1 MSCALTRR
9 NCSSPHDRFDDD
21 CHSSISICDKLLSIP
36 NGLSG
41 RIGSKLRRLDLK
53 LGRFLVQLTSE
64 IEKVQQSQSR
74 TQCGWSREKEGDSG
88 YRERPRHRQHHPHR
102 TRSRDRSRSRYNAAD
117 DRFECRTIGER
128 PHCST
133 DKITPRSGS
142 RRIIDE
148 GCTGCEHA
156 VSHSS
161 DGLITTP
168 FIAPLRFPVCESTL
182 RLSSDR
188 RDPRYIG
195 PPRPATQ
202 SISTLWQK
210 DAIRQ
215 TRCNSQSLPYST
227 STPLSPSHISTR
239 PMDHGRRFPLPS
251 QKPTTSRSR
260 TRSSSGPAIN
270 PDTGLPFRLLPAPR
284 DIPRSLLRSC
294 LEFTGHNPNRVAFI
308 FDESQTARLRVPKR
322 PMRIKKT
329 KTSKTSKKTQNSRD
343 RPPGPIPDIS
353 LPVTSAQLRA
363 FSDDE
368 LEFFNKLTKDCSS
381 EAKESVQK
389 AKDHHR
395 DWMKETSGH

>member
-9 NCSSPHDRFDDD
+9 NCSSPHDRFDDV

-41 RIGSKLRRLDLK
+41 RIGSRLRRLDLK
-53 LGRFLVQLTSE
+53 LGRFLVELTAE
-64 IEKVQQSQSR
+64 IEKVQQSHSSNE
-74 TQCGWSREKEGDSG
+74 GSWGREDKCDDW
-88 YRERPRHRQHHPHR
+88 RCRDRPHGRHRRSHR
-102 TRSRDRSRSRYNAAD
+102 SRSRSRYSSPENRMA
-117 DRFECRTIGER
+117 CRTSGER
-128 PHCST
+128 PRYLT
-133 DKITPRSGS
+133 DEVNPDSESRSLLDG
-142 RRIIDE
+142 
-148 GCTGCEHA
+148 GCTGCEIGC
-156 VSHSS
+156 SHSS

-168 FIAPLRFPVCESTL
+168 FIAPLRFPVCESTP

-188 RDPRYIG
+188 RNPRYIG

-227 STPLSPSHISTR
+227 STPLSPSHTSTR

-251 QKPTTSRSR
+251 QGPTTSRGR
-260 TRSSSGPAIN
+260 TRSPHGPTIN
-270 PDTGLPFRLLPAPR
+270 SDTGLPFRPLPAPR
-284 DIPRSLLRSC
+284 DIPKSLLRSC

-308 FDESQTARLRVPKR
+308 FDESQTARLKVPKR
-322 PMRIKKT
+322 PMRSKKT
-329 KTSKTSKKTQNSRD
+329 KTSKSSTKSKGRNG
-343 RPPGPIPDIS
+343 PPPIMS
-353 LPVTSAQLRA
+353 LPVTSSQMKA
-363 FSDDE
+363 FSEDE
-368 LEFFNKLTKDCSS
+368 LVFLTRLTKDCSS

-395 DWMKETSGH
+395 DLMEDLSEH